1 MKILKFIFIL
11 ILVIVITTSHCFGYV
26 ENDIPTI
33 IVRVGFDPNLPPY
46 QFYENGVYKGFNID
60 LMNQIARENHIELVM
75 IPMPLNECLSKFK
88 SQEIDMIMGI
98 RYMSELDDVMDV
110 SDSLVQSTISIA
122 MLKSKVNKVQNTLNV
137 APLVI
142 AVERGS
148 IEYEFVKNIKKANY
162 NVAFNQESVIELLL
176 MGRADMM
183 IGVRHVLDYILD
195 KNNLTDSYTIS
206 NSYETPVN
214 YYLGLQKENSKLLN
228 TINSELRRLK
238 MNGEYE
244 KIYNMWINDKNIEN
258 QKRIMRNLWIMSIII
273 VVVLLILFAVAYI
286 NVKLQH
292 KVEEKTKELSDS
304 NNQLQKKILE
314 IRNSNELKNLISES
328 SPRSIV
334 IFDNEGKITTMNENC
349 LKICGCTH
357 VPIGESI
364 YDYSPLNMML
374 DNNIERVLNYGE
386 SYMGKEMEYETKE
399 RKWIFRYVIYPLNDY
414 EKKTRGAIITIEDV
428 TDEKIYMAQ
437 AAEKEKNRALI
448 QIISGIA
455 HEIRNP
461 LTSIKTYVELLPRKR
476 DNLEFQKQI
485 TAVVPRE
492 VERVNTLIEN
502 LINYAKPRTRNIESV
517 HAMEIIDSCVLLS
530 KPVISGNNIE
540 LKINVDDNLYIR
552 VDKNQ
557 INQVLLNLLLNAIDA
572 ITDMRQHSGDEG
584 KFEIKINA
592 WKFEDKVFISVED
605 NGIGMTEDE
614 LKNVYQ
620 LFYTTKVKGSG
631 IGLPLSKQI
640 VEDNDGK
647 IEIESEKYV
656 GTKIIMTFKGDF
668 YEKENIDNR

>member
-1 MKILKFIFIL
+1 MKIIKIILVLIFI
-11 ILVIVITTSHCFGYV
+11 IVITTVLCFGYA
-26 ENDIPTI
+26 ENEVPTKI
-33 IVRVGFDPNLPPY
+33 IRVGFDPNLPPY
-46 QFYENGVYKGFNID
+46 QFQENGVYKGFNID
-60 LMNQIARENHIELVM
+60 LINKIARNNNIELVM

-88 SQEIDMIMGI
+88 SQEIDMVMGI
-98 RYMSELDDVMDV
+98 RYMKELDDVMEV

-122 MLKSKVNKVQNTLNV
+122 MLKSNASRVQDTLNIS
-137 APLVI
+137 PLVI

-148 IEYEFVKNIKKANY
+148 VEYEFVKNIKKANY

-176 MGRADMM
+176 MRRADMM
-183 IGVRHVLDYILD
+183 IGVRHVLEYILD
-195 KNNLTDSYTIS
+195 KNSLTDFYVIS
-206 NSYETPVN
+206 NSYETPIN
-214 YYLGLQKENSKLLN
+214 YYLGFQKENSDLLN
-228 TINSELRRLK
+228 TINSDLRKLK

-244 KIYNMWINDKNIEN
+244 EIYNKWINDKNIEN
-258 QKRIMRNLWIMSIII
+258 QKRITRNLWIMSTII
-273 VVVLLILFAVAYI
+273 VVVLLILLAVAYI
-286 NVKLQH
+286 NIKLQH

-304 NNQLQKKILE
+304 NNQLHKKILE
-314 IRNSNELKNLISES
+314 IRNSNELKNLITES

-349 LKICGCTH
+349 LRICGCEY
-357 VPIGESI
+357 VPIGESV
-364 YDYSPLNMML
+364 YDYSPINMML
-374 DNNIERVLNYGE
+374 DNNIERVLNFDE
-386 SYMGKEMEYETKE
+386 SYMGKEMEYETKD
-399 RKWIFRYVIYPLNDY
+399 RKWTFRYVIYPLNDY

-461 LTSIKTYVELLPRKR
+461 LTSIKTYVELLPRKK

-485 TAVVPRE
+485 SQVVPRE

-502 LINYAKPRTRNIESV
+502 LINYAKPRTRNVEMVLAMDVIE
-517 HAMEIIDSCVLLS
+517 SCVLLS
-530 KPVISGNNIE
+530 KPIISSNNID
-540 LKINVDDNLYIR
+540 LKINVDNNLYIS

-572 ITDMRQHSGDEG
+572 ISEMRLHSE
-584 KFEIKINA
+584 KMKNYVIIINSWRSNNKIS
-592 WKFEDKVFISVED
+592 ISVED

-614 LKNVYQ
+614 LNNVYE

-631 IGLPLSKQI
+631 IGLPLSKQL
-640 VEDNDGK
+640 VEENDGK
-647 IEIESEKYV
+647 ITIKSKKYS
-656 GTKIIMTFKGDF
+656 GTKIIITFKGDF
-668 YEKENIDNR
+668 YEKENIDS

>member
-1 MKILKFIFIL
+1 VKIIKFIFIL
-11 ILVIVITTSHCFGYV
+11 VLLTFITTTICFGYV
-26 ENDIPTI
+26 ENEIPTQI
-33 IVRVGFDPNLPPY
+33 LRVGFDPNLPPY

-60 LMNQIARENHIELVM
+60 LMNKVARDNHIELVM
-75 IPMPLNECLSKFK
+75 IPMSLNECLIKFK
-88 SQEIDMIMGI
+88 NQEIDMIMGI
-98 RYMSELDDVMDV
+98 RYINELDEVMDV

-122 MLKSKVNKVQNTLNV
+122 MLKRKADWVQDTLNV
-137 APLVI
+137 APLII

-176 MGRADMM
+176 MKRADMI
-183 IGVRHVLDYILD
+183 IGVRHVLEYALD
-195 KNNLTDSYTIS
+195 KNNLTEQYIIS
-206 NSYETPVN
+206 NSFETPVN
-214 YYLGLQKENSKLLN
+214 YYLGLQKENGGLTN
-228 TINSELRRLK
+228 IINLELRKLK
-238 MNGEYE
+238 INGEYE
-244 KIYNMWINDKNIEN
+244 EVYNKWINDKTIEN
-258 QKRIMRNLWIMSIII
+258 QRKTKRNLWLMSLAI
-273 VVVLLILFAVAYI
+273 VVVLLVLFAVAYI
-286 NVKLQH
+286 NMNLKNM
-292 KVEEKTKELSDS
+292 VEEKTKELSDS
-304 NNQLQKKILE
+304 NNELQKKILE

-334 IFDNEGKITTMNENC
+334 IFDNAGKISTMNENC
-349 LKICGCTH
+349 LKICGCTN
-357 VPIGESI
+357 VPIGESV
-364 YDYSPLNMML
+364 YDYSPINMML
-374 DNNIERVLNYGE
+374 ENNIERVLNFGE

-399 RKWIFRYVIYPLNDY
+399 RKWTFRYVIYPLNDY

-461 LTSIKTYVELLPRKR
+461 LTSIKAYVELLPRKR

-502 LINYAKPRTRNIESV
+502 LINYAKPRTRNVERV
-517 HAMEIIDSCVLLS
+517 QVREIIESCVLLS
-530 KPVISGNNIE
+530 KPVISGNRIK
-540 LKINVDDNLYIR
+540 LKINVDNNLYIK

-572 ITDMRQHSGDEG
+572 IDEMKNHSNDNNN
-584 KFEIKINA
+584 FEIEINS
-592 WKFEDKVFISVED
+592 WGLGNKVYISVKD
-605 NGIGMTEDE
+605 NGVGMTIDE
-614 LKNVYQ
+614 LKNVYE

-647 IEIESEKYV
+647 IEIESKKYKC
-656 GTKIIMTFKGDF
+656 TKIIITFKGDF
-668 YEKENIDNR
+668 YE